1 MQFIFPPDQF
11 PGPGK
16 WLSCPLA
23 VHQVTCLLWRSSPP
37 SSSSWDSRVGLP
49 WAPTKVNMN
58 MNISYR
64 VQRSLDLQMFI
75 IQILLQSIQ
84 SGLSS
89 LVTRAE
95 LQGRRISVILSS
107 FLTGDLD
114 AVCHKWVIS
123 LLSRARPSGGVLSA
137 SSSSDLAS
145 LRELEKELLLTENIR
160 NIRDN
165 EVESENIYRVAS
177 LQGLLPHQKRQS
189 APYYGRR
196 RRDAETAERPSLGWT
211 ILDPVTGREIAA
223 WVEKTWQRKKML
235 YFIIRDIGTQV
246 QLRKVRRPNP
256 DVGAAAGQTGLS
268 YREFQVFGLCFW
280 SWAWQFCLFFAG
292 SEWWRSTNPQI
303 L

>member
-37 SSSSWDSRVGLP
+37 SSSFWDSRVGLP
-49 WAPTKVNMN
+49 WALIKVN
-58 MNISYR
+58 ISMLWTGQKPPIYNLCSSFR
-64 VQRSLDLQMFI
+64 FSFKVFKVDWEVWWQGPGSEEDGP
-75 IQILLQSIQ
+75 QSSYLHPSQ
-84 SGLSS
+84 
-89 LVTRAE
+89 
-95 LQGRRISVILSS
+95 VILKPC
-107 FLTGDLD
+107 
-114 AVCHKWVIS
+114 VKWVIS
-123 LLSRARPSGGVLSA
+123 LLFRARPSGGVLSV

-165 EVESENIYRVAS
+165 EVESENIYSVSS

-196 RRDAETAERPSLGWT
+196 RRHAEAAERPSLGWT

-223 WVEKTWQRKKML
+223 WVQ
-235 YFIIRDIGTQV
+235 
-246 QLRKVRRPNP
+246 
-256 DVGAAAGQTGLS
+256 
-268 YREFQVFGLCFW
+268 
-280 SWAWQFCLFFAG
+280 
-292 SEWWRSTNPQI
+292 
-303 L
+303 